1 MSVVS
6 DFHCANDFSA
16 YDAISTSWKELGVD
30 ATKVKRDALGNA
42 VLSDARPDM
51 FTKTVSAS
59 AKQEVKQE
67 IKQGLSSKLGSSFK
81 KLGNTISKH
90 KGVSALIAAGVAL
103 GGVILA
109 KATGENKEK
118 NNKQNFYAKNYQG

>member
-16 YDAISTSWKELGVD
+16 YDVIPTNWKDFRVD
-30 ATKVKRDALGNA
+30 ATKVSRDALGNA

-51 FTKTVSAS
+51 FTRTVSAS

-90 KGVSALIAAGVAL
+90 KGISALIAAGVAL

-109 KATGENKEK
+109 KAIHKTKLFK
-118 NNKQNFYAKNYQG
+118 SVRKLMSFIA